1 MTDLHSN
8 IRIKNAVLYYED
20 KQIPLLSGE
29 FHYWRISPDNWEAV
43 ADRIKAMG
51 LNMVATYVPWNF
63 HELSEGVYD
72 FTGETRPARN
82 LDGFLALMK
91 KKELYV
97 MIRPGPYIYA
107 EWPFGGPPERASKF
121 SRLDPQFLAMAQD
134 YINAVSKVIVPHQI
148 TNGGSV
154 IICQADNETY
164 PELERCGEACG
175 VLEKDGDFKDFL
187 RRRYNNDI
195 QALNRAWKTNYESFA
210 EPCLFFHEAIV
221 DTDRPMAER
230 LLPDTPY
237 KVRYYD
243 TTLFIGD
250 YAARLVGNVATWLRK
265 NGIVVPLSANGW
277 SPLYQNFKAMT
288 DIIDLC
294 GSDIYPGE
302 YLRKANN
309 GIQDQWRYNVDIIK
323 QQVADSSNGNAWSAE
338 FQAGTMATR
347 ISDHHRYIALFS
359 MLNGLK
365 GLNYYMLVN
374 RDNWSAGPVNEW
386 GQPTAHYKKT
396 QEAIALYQKVE
407 PWKCQIKND
416 FALFV
421 SKAHRTIDPGNFES
435 TFKTL
440 KSAPFTYC
448 YYNPEAADAP
458 QEKVMLYCGSDWV
471 LRSTGEKLRA
481 YVENGGT
488 LIAFNRFPR
497 VDEFG
502 EPLNLGFR
510 EPDGVRPILLP
521 AILSPDGGKTSM
533 RLANR
538 GHANCK
544 VNLFHYKNIPAGATP
559 MRAVLSEKTAELLI
573 LIENTSNEVFTFG
586 FVQNIGKGQIV
597 QIGCAPDG
605 EILQC
610 VLKSIGQ
617 MPCADYQNEWLDITM
632 FEHESGRRIVAVLS
646 RSEQAQSVIVKLRDV
661 VGNATLKHLENDT
674 VLTGTDGVF
683 RIDIPGSA
691 VEFYE
696 LREE

>member
-1 MTDLHSN
+1 
-8 IRIKNAVLYYED
+8 
-20 KQIPLLSGE
+20 
-29 FHYWRISPDNWEAV
+29 
-43 ADRIKAMG
+43 MG
-51 LNMVATYVPWNF
+51 AAHGSLQEN
-63 HELSEGVYD
+63 
-72 FTGETRPARN
+72 TG
-82 LDGFLALMK
+82 
-91 KKELYV
+91 
-97 MIRPGPYIYA
+97 
-107 EWPFGGPPERASKF
+107 
-121 SRLDPQFLAMAQD
+121 
-134 YINAVSKVIVPHQI
+134 
-148 TNGGSV
+148 
-154 IICQADNETY
+154 
-164 PELERCGEACG
+164 
-175 VLEKDGDFKDFL
+175 
-187 RRRYNNDI
+187 
-195 QALNRAWKTNYESFA
+195 
-210 EPCLFFHEAIV
+210 
-221 DTDRPMAER
+221 
-230 LLPDTPY
+230 
-237 KVRYYD
+237 
-243 TTLFIGD
+243 
-250 YAARLVGNVATWLRK
+250 
-265 NGIVVPLSANGW
+265 
-277 SPLYQNFKAMT
+277 
-288 DIIDLC
+288 
-294 GSDIYPGE
+294 
-302 YLRKANN
+302 
-309 GIQDQWRYNVDIIK
+309 
-323 QQVADSSNGNAWSAE
+323 
-338 FQAGTMATR
+338 
-347 ISDHHRYIALFS
+347 
-359 MLNGLK
+359 
-365 GLNYYMLVN
+365 
-374 RDNWSAGPVNEW
+374 
-386 GQPTAHYKKT
+386 
-396 QEAIALYQKVE
+396 AIALYQKVE

-544 VNLFHYKNIPAGATP
+544 VNMFHYKNIPADATP
-559 MRAVLSEKTAELLI
+559 IRAALTEKTAELLI

-586 FVQNIGKGQIV
+586 FVQNIGKGRIV
-597 QIGCAPDG
+597 QLGCAPDG

-617 MPCADYQNEWLDITM
+617 MPYADYQNEWLDITV
-632 FEHESGRRIVAVLS
+632 FKHESGRRIVAVLS
-646 RSEQAQSVIVKLRDV
+646 RSEQAQSVIVKLREV